1 MADSEQVAHLLRRA
15 GFGATAADFAR
26 FEAMSVSEVV
36 DYLVDYD
43 RLPDDVDAKIGQS
56 AYVSVTASGPFS
68 PNTNIEHARQRWLFR
83 MVHSQRPLQEK
94 MTLFWHNHFATA
106 YSKVAGFAGG
116 LQGTKMMALT
126 PGALPGPPG
135 QIELLRRYAIDS
147 FQTLLFEIA
156 RDPAMVIWLDGRTN
170 LRARPQENFAREI
183 MELFTLGVGNY
194 TEQDVAAAA
203 RVFTGWNLSARQ
215 GGANNNDPNAYYQFF
230 FNPNQHDT
238 SAKTF
243 SFPIYRTGE
252 RTIPA
257 RSAAEGLRDGMD
269 FVAALAAHPETARR
283 LARKLWG
290 FFISEAA
297 SPDPRFVEAVAR
309 EYLAND
315 TRMKPVIRYIFKSPW
330 MLEESFRWTRYSWPA
345 EYVARA
351 IREVGWTG
359 FSVDTAR
366 TPLLNMGQNLY
377 EPPDV
382 AGWSLGSAWIAT
394 GSMLARMNFAATLAS
409 NQRFN
414 LQRAAGAARSTPDD
428 LMAFFLNRLSP
439 SPIDSVPS
447 GALMTYLQAAAA
459 WPASDAQLLAKSAG
473 LTKLLVGSSEYQ
485 FI

>member
-1 MADSEQVAHLLRRA
+1 MRRA
-15 GFGATAADFAR
+15 GFGATAADLAR
-26 FEAMSVSEVV
+26 FEAAPISEVV

-43 RLPDDVDAKIGQS
+43 RLPDDVDSKIGQS
-56 AYVSVTASGPFS
+56 AYVGVTTGSGPFS
-68 PNTNIEHARQRWLFR
+68 PHTNIDHARQRWIFR

-106 YSKVAGFAGG
+106 YSKLAGAING
-116 LQGTKMMALT
+116 LHGTKMMT
-126 PGALPGPPG
+126 HTRGALPGPPG
-135 QIELLRRYAIDS
+135 QIELLRQYALDS

-156 RDPAMVIWLDGRTN
+156 RDPAMIVWLDGRTN
-170 LRARPQENFAREI
+170 FRARPQENFAREI
-183 MELFTLGVGNY
+183 MELFTWGVGHY
-194 TEQDVAAAA
+194 TEQDVYAAA
-203 RVFTGWNLSARQ
+203 RVFTGWNLSPRQ
-215 GGANNNDPNAYYQFF
+215 GGRDSNDPTGYYEFF

-238 SAKTF
+238 SAKSFT
-243 SFPIYRTGE
+243 FPIYRDGGK
-252 RTIPA
+252 TIPA
-257 RSAAEGLRDGMD
+257 RAAADGLRDGMD

-283 LARKLWG
+283 LARKLWE
-290 FFISEAA
+290 FFISEME

-315 TRMKPVIRYIFKSPW
+315 SRMKPVVRYILGSPW
-330 MLEESFRWTRYSWPA
+330 MLDESRRWARYSWPA

-366 TPLLNMGQNLY
+366 TPLTNMGQTLF

-382 AGWSLGSAWIAT
+382 AGWSLGTTWIST
-394 GSMLARMNFAATLAS
+394 GSMLARMNFAATLAA

-414 LQRAAGAARSTPDD
+414 LSRAAESARRTPDA
-428 LMAFFLNRLSP
+428 LMGFFLSRFSP
-439 SPIDSVPS
+439 APIDGVPYD
-447 GALMTYLQAAAA
+447 ALMGYLRAGAT
-459 WPASDAQLLAKSAG
+459 WPASDAQLTAKSAG